1 MATNTSHGTEV
12 PSKGGFPAFRVET
25 FGSQLLWL
33 AIAFGLL
40 YYLMSRFIA
49 PRIGGILEERASR
62 ISDDVAAAQAM
73 KAEADAA
80 TASYE
85 KALAEARANAQA
97 IAAETR
103 ASITAKADAERK
115 ALEDKLAADL
125 ATAES
130 TIAAAR
136 TTAMGNVRTIAVDA
150 TKAIV
155 ERLAGTAADASRVE
169 AAVDAALKA

>member
-1 MATNTSHGTEV
+1 MATNTTHGTEV

-49 PRIGGILEERASR
+49 PRIGGILEERATR
-62 ISDDVAAAQAM
+62 IAEDVTAAQSM
-73 KAEADAA
+73 KTEADAA
-80 TASYE
+80 TAAYE
-85 KALAEARANAQA
+85 KALAEARAGAQA

-103 ASITAKADAERK
+103 AKITAQSDAERK
-115 ALEDKLAADL
+115 VLEDKLAADL
-125 ATAES
+125 ATAEA
-130 TIAAAR
+130 TIATAR
-136 TTAMGNVRTIAVDA
+136 TAAMGNVRSIAVDA
-150 TKAIV
+150 TQAIV
-155 ERLAGTAADASRVE
+155 SRLAGTSADASRVE

>member
-1 MATNTSHGTEV
+1 MATNTTQGTQV

-40 YYLMSRFIA
+40 YYLMSRYIA
-49 PRIGGILEERASR
+49 PRIGGILEERAKR
-62 ISDDVAAAQAM
+62 ISDDVTAAQAM

-85 KALAEARANAQA
+85 KALAEARAGAQA

-103 ASITAKADAERK
+103 AKITAQSDAERK
-115 ALEDKLAADL
+115 LLEDKLAADL
-125 ATAES
+125 ATAEA
-130 TIAAAR
+130 TIATAR
-136 TTAMGNVRTIAVDA
+136 TAAMGNVRSIAIDA
-150 TKAIV
+150 TQAIV
-155 ERLAGTAADASRVE
+155 ARLAGTAADASRVE